1 MRKFHVPAYFRS
13 FPSIASGQAGA
24 GCSSGPGTGVGFKPA
39 RACRRHGWVAVEL
52 AADFV
57 FCWHNRTILGA
68 GSPFVREWRLGAEI
82 SCSHSFPLISE
93 RCLHSGS
100 GRLLA
105 GAWCRGGFETRPCL
119 PGARFGKCRPGAGDG
134 GQGRVLAE
142 VEAGNFCAPLIS
154 AQIRHFGVAGHAWAL
169 GRRAPGGRSALG
181 VLGTTK
187 HGTPRVSVAVH
198 NWPCRLS
205 GGFMGRMFLSYL
217 CSN

>member
-1 MRKFHVPAYFRS
+1 M
-13 FPSIASGQAGA
+13 
-24 GCSSGPGTGVGFKPA
+24 
-39 RACRRHGWVAVEL
+39 
-52 AADFV
+52 
-57 FCWHNRTILGA
+57 
-68 GSPFVREWRLGAEI
+68 GAEI
-82 SCSHSFPLISE
+82 SCSRSFPLISE
-93 RCLHSGS
+93 RCLHSGG

-119 PGARFGKCRPGAGDG
+119 PGTRFGRCRSDAGDGGRAECWRKLRPEIFVLRLFPLISERCLHSGGGRLLAGAWCRGGFETRPCLPGTRFGRCRSDAGDG

-142 VEAGNFCAPLIS
+142 DEAGNFCAPLIS

-187 HGTPRVSVAVH
+187 HGTPRASVAVH

-205 GGFMGRMFLSYL
+205 GGFMGRTFLSYL